1 MSKRVIT
8 CVAILAAIV
17 ALASCSTIPTE
28 TQPAQPLPPETPSLD
43 TISKSAEPGLY
54 TKAFVA
60 EALRRYD
67 ADGRDAAVA
76 YYNTPESM
84 DGEWYLFIIDAEG
97 LVLSHAAIPENVGLI
112 VEKPLG
118 VDANGYDFGAAMLAV
133 SEAGSWVS
141 YVYENPARG
150 GFLET
155 KHSWVIR
162 HDGLIFGS
170 GWYQVE
176 RYDAPPPLIDPE
188 DREKVI
194 AELEH

>member
-17 ALASCSTIPTE
+17 AFASCSTVPTA
-28 TQPAQPLPPETPSLD
+28 TQPAEPLPPETPSLD

-133 SEAGSWVS
+133 TEAGSWVS

-170 GWYQVE
+170 GWYE
-176 RYDAPPPLIDPE
+176 
-188 DREKVI
+188 
-194 AELEH
+194 